1 MSDSVK
7 ATKSEGYPVFEGRM
21 NYIDGYDPVSYYAP
35 HSSLQKTSTWLGMGL
50 VLTALAG
57 LGTLV
62 FGFGAQSVGSQEHWA
77 TYALIGAV
85 IAGVCIVG
93 GFGLIHYGRRDYRK
107 YRAETGR
114 IN

>member
-1 MSDSVK
+1 MSDAVK
-7 ATKSEGYPVFEGRM
+7 ATNAEGYPVFEGRM

-35 HSSLQKTSTWLGMGL
+35 HSSLQKTSTWIGMGL

-62 FGFGAQSVGSQEHWA
+62 FGFGAMTVGSQELWA

-85 IAGVCIVG
+85 ITAICVFG